1 MCFEVEGNGKG
12 RMNSYFVVVF
22 FYLWKLEKVVASN
35 HKREI
40 WGMSQDSISIL
51 MTEWEWGRDLGTKDE
66 DLFLGYVETGL
77 LMVNRIR
84 FLADS

>member
-1 MCFEVEGNGKG
+1 MAKEEWTAILLLF
-12 RMNSYFVVVF
+12 F
-22 FYLWKLEKVVASN
+22 FYLWKLENVVASN

-51 MTEWEWGRDLGTKDE
+51 MTKWERGRDLGTKDE

-84 FLADS
+84 FLVDS